1 MEQQEQTSCL
11 RKDRCCHVD
20 CSFPEDEPNK
30 LMVIVLACA
39 FPRVFKRLLPGRAVG
54 RVGESLG
61 KQRVELSGG
70 EGQGCS
76 VDLVLDSL

>member
-1 MEQQEQTSCL
+1 M
-11 RKDRCCHVD
+11 
-20 CSFPEDEPNK
+20 
-30 LMVIVLACA
+30 ACA
-39 FPRVFKRLLPGRAVG
+39 FLRVFKRLLPGRAGG

-76 VDLVLDSL
+76 VYLVLDSL